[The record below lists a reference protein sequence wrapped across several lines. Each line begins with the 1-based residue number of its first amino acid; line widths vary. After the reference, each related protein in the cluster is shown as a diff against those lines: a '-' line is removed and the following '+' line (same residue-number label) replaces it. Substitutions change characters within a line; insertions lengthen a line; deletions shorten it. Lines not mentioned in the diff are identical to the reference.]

1 MAAQSKYVYTTQE
14 AIKPENKQ
22 NKTAMIVSR
31 VASESIRNMYKTE
44 DSNKNRNEICKD
56 DETAP
61 KYVGYVENILQEMKT
76 TERKRIS
83 KVDEKQTR
91 LRRVKSESGT

>member
-1 MAAQSKYVYTTQE
+1 M
-14 AIKPENKQ
+14 NK
-22 NKTAMIVSR
+22 I
-31 VASESIRNMYKTE
+31 E

-56 DETAP
+56 DETTP

-76 TERKRIS
+76 TEKKRIS

>member
-1 MAAQSKYVYTTQE
+1 M
-14 AIKPENKQ
+14 N
-22 NKTAMIVSR
+22 
-31 VASESIRNMYKTE
+31 KTE

-56 DETAP
+56 DETTP

-76 TERKRIS
+76 TEKKRIS

>member
-1 MAAQSKYVYTTQE
+1 M
-14 AIKPENKQ
+14 N
-22 NKTAMIVSR
+22 
-31 VASESIRNMYKTE
+31 KTE

-56 DETAP
+56 DETTP
-61 KYVGYVENILQEMKT
+61 KYVGYVENILQETKT
-76 TERKRIS
+76 TEKKKRIS